1 MPGANGGNEWS
12 ILLGM
17 PEAVADKVALI
28 WKAIKN
34 TGDGADDQAIVWIAF
49 NGSIS
54 GSFTRAR

>member
-1 MPGANGGNEWS
+1 
-12 ILLGM
+12 M